1 MSQQSYSKHQT
12 LDSLN
17 LERYEV
23 FPTEPLHDLKGHI
36 HIIEEA
42 TKITSGETQ
51 QILKQVKSTI
61 LKKCTLWCSDF
72 RTAAIL
78 IYQTL
83 KQSNHPE
90 TPITELFRTAVEIA
104 EIMCAPDSKRT
115 PKAVLR
121 LHNVAYQHGKIC
133 NNLFVHTSNK
143 NPVFGRY
150 FHSITCHS
158 PLLLWIICLHSVN
171 TEMQER
177 MFGQA
182 KQITKGTSS
191 LRASHVITNILIRIH
206 EESKAQTNPLTI
218 QEGEIH
224 KLAKILGPTANAVIP
239 YSWMVR
245 NPVLHQAHLEHISDF
260 LLQGP
265 VVWWRRT
272 QEGIEFLDG
281 QDSPSKHPKGPDVH
295 HF

>member
-1 MSQQSYSKHQT
+1 MQGEAWKCSQINPLDRVRVAQLNTELEKPGVNTTGKKPQLEKDLEVLQKELVMSQQSYSKHQT

-17 LERYEV
+17 LEKYEV

-61 LKKCTLWCSDF
+61 LNKCTLWCSDF

-104 EIMCAPDSKRT
+104 KNMCAPDSKRT

-133 NNLFVHTSNK
+133 NNTQFQQESCLWSLL
-143 NPVFGRY
+143 
-150 FHSITCHS
+150 
-158 PLLLWIICLHSVN
+158 PL
-171 TEMQER
+171 
-177 MFGQA
+177 
-182 KQITKGTSS
+182 
-191 LRASHVITNILIRIH
+191 
-206 EESKAQTNPLTI
+206 
-218 QEGEIH
+218 
-224 KLAKILGPTANAVIP
+224 
-239 YSWMVR
+239 Y
-245 NPVLHQAHLEHISDF
+245 HLSF
-260 LLQGP
+260 P
-265 VVWWRRT
+265 FT
-272 QEGIEFLDG
+272 TLDHL
-281 QDSPSKHPKGPDVH
+281 PA
-295 HF
+295 FC